1 MIPLDAVY
9 ALAGLLFMGVALA
22 VGLDPG
28 ERRGMLRA
36 GFYFLLAVSFLL
48 GGQLGDAANGA
59 LVLGLVGLAAGGALE
74 GGKGDGSGSD
84 RGVRPDFQPSP
95 AWKLFVPALTLPVVA
110 MVASLVLPQVRI
122 GGAPLLSP
130 VAKSLPAMAGL
141 ALGVLAALGLAMGL
155 LRRPVT
161 DPVQSARGL
170 LQAVGWAALLPQ
182 LLAALGA
189 VFALSGVGTAVSH
202 LVATALPS
210 PDRLSVVLVYCLGMA
225 LFTIVM
231 GNAFAAFPVMTA
243 GIGLPLIVG
252 RFHGDPAVMGA
263 IGMLSGF
270 CGTLVTPMAANFN
283 LVPAALLQLRDRY
296 GVIRAQAPTAALLLA
311 GNTALMYFLVFP
323 KP

>member
-1 MIPLDAVY
+1 MITLDAVY

-22 VGLDPG
+22 VGLDPQ
-28 ERRGMLRA
+28 ERRGLVRA

-59 LVLGLVGLAAGGALE
+59 LVLGLVALAAGGALD
-74 GGKGDGSGSD
+74 GGGSE
-84 RGVRPDFQPSP
+84 RGPRADYQPAP
-95 AWKLFVPALTLPVVA
+95 AWKLFVPALTIPVVA
-110 MVASLVLPQVRI
+110 MAASLILPQIRI

-130 VAKSLPAMAGL
+130 VARSLPAMAGL
-141 ALGVLAALGLAMGL
+141 ALGVLVALGLAMSL
-155 LRRPVT
+155 LRRPLT

-170 LQAVGWAALLPQ
+170 MQAVGWAALLPQ

-189 VFALSGVGTAVSH
+189 VFALSGVGTAVSQ
-202 LVATALPS
+202 LAATALPS
-210 PDRLSVVLVYCLGMA
+210 PDRFSVVLVYCVGMA
-225 LFTIVM
+225 LFTVVM

-252 RFHGDPAVMGA
+252 RYHGDPAVMGA